1 MIGGQLATKGYEI
14 VNDIYSAKEVDSLLV
29 ALNHKGLSG
38 SFGLR
43 EFLLTNPAFL
53 ELIFTPNFK
62 KAISRLFSG
71 HPQAIKSLYF
81 DKPPSANW
89 LVNWHQDLTV
99 NLENRAEA
107 EGFIHWR
114 TKDGRVTV
122 QPSLDILESI
132 LTARIHLDDCDSS
145 NGALRVIE
153 GSHKRGVINLKE
165 WMADKQGIEQ
175 ICEVKKGGVVFM
187 SPLILHSSK
196 RTENQKHRRVIHIEF
211 SDRKLP
217 NGLEWKEGL
226 NLL

>member
-1 MIGGQLATKGYEI
+1 MIGSQLATKGYEVI
-14 VNDIYSAKEVDSLLV
+14 NGIYSATEVDRLLA
-29 ALNHKGLSG
+29 ALNHKGFSG

-43 EFLLTNPAFL
+43 EFLLINPEL
-53 ELIFTPNFK
+53 LTLIFTANFK
-62 KAISRLFSG
+62 QVISRLFDA

-99 NLENRAEA
+99 NLKNRAEA
-107 EGFIHWR
+107 DGFINWR
-114 TKDGRVTV
+114 AKDERVTV

-132 LTARIHLDDCDSS
+132 LTARIHLDDCDAS

-165 WMADKQGIEQ
+165 WMADKQGVEQ
-175 ICEVKKGGVVFM
+175 ICEVKKGGLLLM

-217 NGLEWKEGL
+217 NGLVWKEGL
-226 NLL
+226 KLN